1 MDPTYYL
8 KNFEVVGKDNCGDTL
23 ELHEVTDAYPNGDW
37 QIDLTGYNNTYITY
51 NNEEYI
57 KIFYNND
64 EKKIYMYL
72 NETDYRIYELIIRQ
86 IS

>member
-8 KNFEVVGKDNCGDTL
+8 KNFEVVGKDENDDTL

-37 QIDLTGYNNTYITY
+37 QIDLTDYNAHITY

-64 EKKIYMYL
+64 EKKMYMYL

>member
-8 KNFEVVGKDNCGDTL
+8 KNFEVVGKDENDDTL

-37 QIDLTGYNNTYITY
+37 QIDLTDYNAHIT
-51 NNEEYI
+51 
-57 KIFYNND
+57 YNND
-64 EKKIYMYL
+64 EKKMYMYL

>member
-8 KNFEVVGKDNCGDTL
+8 KNFEVTGKDDSDVTL
-23 ELHEVTDAYPNGDW
+23 ELHEVTDSYPNGDW
-37 QIDLTGYNNTYITY
+37 LIDLNEYTDAYITY

-64 EKKIYMYL
+64 ENRLYMYF

-86 IS
+86 IV